1 MKEEGMSLIEEKDTG
16 REEWLE
22 VQGARVHNLKNLDVK
37 IPRDKLVVITGLS
50 GSGKSSLAFDTIYAE
65 GQRRYME
72 TFSAYARQ
80 FIGNLERPDVD
91 RIDGLS
97 PVISI
102 EQKTVSRN
110 PRSTVGTITEVYD
123 FLRLLY
129 ARAADAYSHVTGKK
143 MVSYTEQQI
152 IGLIESVYDQQQAVV
167 LAPLVK
173 GRKGHYRELFE
184 QVRRQGYIRVRVDG
198 EICEAEPGMQ
208 LDRYKVHD
216 IEVVVDQLRVNA
228 LKPDRLVK
236 SVQTALKAGKGS
248 MMLMHLPSQQVKHY
262 SRFLM
267 CVESGISY
275 PLPEPN
281 TFSFNSPYGACVR
294 CNGLGQITEVDI
306 DKIFPNKEQ
315 TIHNGGITP
324 IGPWRS
330 TWIFRQMEAIGQ
342 RYGFTMDT
350 RIGDLPEEAVSVIL
364 YGTDEVLQVKNEHLG
379 VVSSYAVSFDGIVNF
394 IRNQDQD
401 AATPGVKRWAGGF
414 MNDIL
419 CPDCHGTRLKGEAL
433 QYRIHNMHI
442 ADVAGMSILA
452 LSEWLEGLEEHFE
465 PGKRIIAREILR
477 EIRARTGFLL
487 DVGLEYLSLNRPSS
501 SLSGGEGQRIRLATQ
516 IGSKLVGVLYILD
529 EPSIGLHQRDN
540 LRLIRALRELRDTG
554 NSVMVVEHDEEMI
567 RSADYVIDMGPGAGH
582 YGGRVVAQG
591 RPDQLLDCHTVTC
604 EYLSGR
610 RSIEVPAQR
619 REGNGNLLMLAGA
632 TGNNLKGETLT
643 IPLGKFVC
651 VTGVSG
657 SGKSSLINQT
667 LFPIVCNKLHRA
679 QKIPLPHIEIKGLE
693 HINKVIEIDQS
704 PIGRTPRSN
713 PATYIGV
720 FDEIRKL
727 YHSLPESKVRGYKPG
742 RFSFNVKGGR
752 CEACSGAGVKLITM
766 NFLPVV
772 SVPCEECA
780 GKRYNRDT
788 LEVRY
793 RGKSINDVLNLS
805 ISQAVQFFEHIPNIL
820 RKIKTLEEVGM
831 GYITLGQQSTT
842 LSGGEA
848 QRVKLA
854 SELSRKD
861 TGNTLYILDEPTT
874 GLHFEDIRVLL
885 QVLNRLVERGNTV
898 VVIEHNLDVIKA
910 ADHIID
916 LGPEGG
922 AGGGHIVAQGTPEQV
937 AGVNESYTGQFLHKI
952 LQQNPDAGLEN
963 NKMNQSD

>member
-1 MKEEGMSLIEEKDTG
+1 VVSHHLRSIPSMLKAKEDIWRLCRPMQGQFLGGM
-16 REEWLE
+16 
-22 VQGARVHNLKNLDVK
+22 
-37 IPRDKLVVITGLS
+37 
-50 GSGKSSLAFDTIYAE
+50 
-65 GQRRYME
+65 
-72 TFSAYARQ
+72 
-80 FIGNLERPDVD
+80 ERPDVD
-91 RIDGLS
+91 RITGLS

-102 EQKTVSRN
+102 EQKTTNKN
-110 PRSTVGTITEVYD
+110 PRSTVGTITEIYD
-123 FLRLLY
+123 FL
-129 ARAADAYSHVTGKK
+129 
-143 MVSYTEQQI
+143 
-152 IGLIESVYDQQQAVV
+152 
-167 LAPLVK
+167 
-173 GRKGHYRELFE
+173 
-184 QVRRQGYIRVRVDG
+184 
-198 EICEAEPGMQ
+198 
-208 LDRYKVHD
+208 
-216 IEVVVDQLRVNA
+216 
-228 LKPDRLVK
+228 
-236 SVQTALKAGKGS
+236 
-248 MMLMHLPSQQVKHY
+248 
-262 SRFLM
+262 
-267 CVESGISY
+267 
-275 PLPEPN
+275 
-281 TFSFNSPYGACVR
+281 
-294 CNGLGQITEVDI
+294 
-306 DKIFPNKEQ
+306 
-315 TIHNGGITP
+315 
-324 IGPWRS
+324 
-330 TWIFRQMEAIGQ
+330 
-342 RYGFTMDT
+342 
-350 RIGDLPEEAVSVIL
+350 
-364 YGTDEVLQVKNEHLG
+364 LG
-379 VVSSYAVSFDGIVNF
+379 VVSSYAISFDGIVNF
-394 IRNQDQD
+394 IRTQDQD

-414 MNDIL
+414 MNDVL
-419 CPDCHGTRLKGEAL
+419 CPECRGTRLKQEAL
-433 QYRIHNMHI
+433 QFRIHDRHI
-442 ADVAGMSILA
+442 AEVAGMSILE
-452 LSEWLEGLEEHFE
+452 LSHWLEGLEEHFE
-465 PGKRIIAREILR
+465 PGKRLIAREILR

-540 LRLIRALRELRDTG
+540 LRLIHALQELRDTG

-591 RPDQLLDCHTVTC
+591 RPEQMIDCHTITC

-610 RSIEVPAQR
+610 RSIEVPANR
-619 REGNGNLLMLAGA
+619 REGSGHHLMLTEAS
-632 TGNNLKGETLT
+632 GNNLKGDALSL
-643 IPLGKFVC
+643 PLGKFVC

-667 LFPIVCNKLHRA
+667 LYPIVCNRLHRA
-679 QKIPLPHIEIKGLE
+679 QKIPLSHGALKGLE

-742 RFSFNVKGGR
+742 RFSFNVSGGR

-772 SVPCEECA
+772 SVPCEECG

-788 LEVRY
+788 LEVRF

-805 ISQAVQFFEHIPNIL
+805 ISQAVAFFENIPVIL

-885 QVLNRLVERGNTV
+885 QVLNRLVDRGNTV

-922 AGGGHIVAQGTPEQV
+922 SGGGHIIAQGTPEVV
-937 AGVNESYTGQFLHKI
+937 AEVTGSYTGQFLKKM
-952 LQQNPDAGLEN
+952 LQQSSDQRHRD
-963 NKMNQSD
+963 KTQNQPE